1 MTDRQAGESVP
12 ARSVTASDVKAALHR
27 RYCKADLSGEQYVCI
42 EEARSGAGFAGNDGS
57 CDFLAINTYHGRGM
71 ELIGH
76 EVKVSMTDWKA
87 ELAQP
92 EKAERFARYC
102 RRWYVA
108 VPAALASKIKHE
120 VPPAWGLLSL
130 SDKGRW
136 TETIKAPPRSPETVP
151 EWWWIGWL
159 AQFDRQAKR
168 AVGAQVRA
176 AVEIEQTNV
185 NEQIKE
191 AVGRRTEAV
200 IERHKRLTENAEALR
215 EATGIDLFHVW
226 RGNFDRLA
234 QMYDLARARGSE
246 VDAVVREMRS
256 AADALEGLTQRADD
270 PAAVAS

>member
-1 MTDRQAGESVP
+1 MDANGEKGT
-12 ARSVTASDVKAALHR
+12 ARSVTAADVKAALHR
-27 RYCKADLSGEQYVCI
+27 RYCKADLSGTQYVCI

-57 CDFLAINTYHGRGM
+57 CDFLAVNTFVGRGM

-76 EVKVSMTDWKA
+76 EVKVSLSDWKA
-87 ELAQP
+87 EVVQL

-108 VPAALASKIKHE
+108 VPSALAAKIKDE

-136 TETIKAPPRSPETVP
+136 SEVVKAPAREPETVP

-168 AVGAQVRA
+168 SVPNLVHAAMEAERASTEQRITEIVNGRMSAAQHR
-176 AVEIEQTNV
+176 VEALQ
-185 NEQIKE
+185 
-191 AVGRRTEAV
+191 
-200 IERHKRLTENAEALR
+200 ENAVRLA
-215 EATGIDLFHVW
+215 EATGIDLQHAW

-234 QMYDLARARGSE
+234 QAWALVQSGYDVQALTRTLRQT
-246 VDAVVREMRS
+246 
-256 AADALEGLTQRADD
+256 ADALDGLTLREDEGS
-270 PAAVAS
+270 AVAS